1 VHELDAQA
9 TMVDPSRI
17 SSGLSTSIT
26 RGDVESAL
34 REKDVPPLMLDL
46 HRGEEH
52 TGSVSVA
59 WKRDD
64 LEGLLREA
72 TGDQIQLTFDRE
84 AIEQA
89 FGDFELHGMR
99 EKVAI
104 VAVAVTAAAG
114 IAAGGASGMPMSD
127 GGGAPAVGIAA
138 PAATTAVDP
147 PIASAI
153 RDATPAPT
161 AATPAID
168 PAIATAMRDAAPGR
182 VPAATEAPAIDAPI
196 ATAMRDASP
205 APAAETPAIDA
216 PIATAMR
223 DAAPVA
229 ASPGIDA
236 PIATA
241 IRDAAPAPS
250 AQTPAID
257 APIATAIR
265 DAAPAPSAQTPAIDA
280 PIATA
285 IRDASPAPSGAT
297 GDGSTFADLGPAAA
311 VGAGAALLVIAGAA
325 FVTGSRRRVPAT

>member
-1 VHELDAQA
+1 MHELDAQA
-9 TMVDPSRI
+9 TMVEPSLI
-17 SSGLSTSIT
+17 ASGLSTTIT

-34 REKDVPPLMLDL
+34 RETDVPPLMLDL

-72 TGDQIQLTFDRE
+72 TGDQIQLTFDRN

-89 FGDFELHGMR
+89 FGDFEAHGMR

-114 IAAGGASGMPMSD
+114 IAAGGASGMPMTD
-127 GGGAPAVGIAA
+127 GGGSSPVAMAA
-138 PAATTAVDP
+138 PAA
-147 PIASAI
+147 
-153 RDATPAPT
+153 
-161 AATPAID
+161 
-168 PAIATAMRDAAPGR
+168 
-182 VPAATEAPAIDAPI
+182 AIDAPI
-196 ATAMRDASP
+196 ATAIRDAAP
-205 APAAETPAIDA
+205 APAAAPAVTPIDAPIATAIGDASANAPGIDA

-223 DAAPVA
+223 DAARAPA
-229 ASPGIDA
+229 AAPAATPIDAPIATAIGDASANAPGIDA

-250 AQTPAID
+250 ANAPGID

-265 DAAPAPSAQTPAIDA
+265 DAAPAPSAAPLPIDA

-285 IRDASPAPSGAT
+285 IRDAAPTPSGAT